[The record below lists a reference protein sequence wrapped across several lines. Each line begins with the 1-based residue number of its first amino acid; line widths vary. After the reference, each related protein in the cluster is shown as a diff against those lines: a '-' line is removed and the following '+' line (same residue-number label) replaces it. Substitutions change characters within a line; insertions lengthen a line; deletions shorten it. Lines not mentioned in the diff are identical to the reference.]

1 MRPPMIEEELDSLR
15 SDFPIF
21 SSNPNL
27 IYMDSAATSQ
37 RPKKV
42 IDKVVEVYSNY
53 NSNVH
58 RGIYSMAEKVTEE
71 YENSRKEIAEF
82 LQASQEELIF
92 TKNTTESLNLAA
104 YMLLPKLKNGVITIT
119 ELEHHS
125 NILPWRVVA
134 SLVNAE
140 IRTVAVDQEGKI
152 DEADFERKISES
164 SVFSFTHVSNV
175 AGTIV
180 DAKKLV
186 KAAKAAGAIVVVD
199 GAQAAPH
206 LNIELHDLG
215 ADFYALS
222 AHKMLGP
229 TGVGVLYGNKKLLED
244 MEPPFSGG
252 EMVKEVH
259 SKGQEWNDLPWKFE
273 PGTPNF
279 AGAIGFGEAIRY
291 LRKLGMSNIEAYERK
306 LSGALMEEMTKIDGL
321 EYIGPAEDRAALL
334 AFKLKGYHPHDIAA
348 FLDMHSIAIR
358 SGFHCAQPLHE
369 RFGFFDGSARASL
382 YFYNKLEEIYALAS
396 AIKELVKL

>member
-1 MRPPMIEEELDSLR
+1 MIEDDLNSIR

-21 SSNPNL
+21 TSNPAL
-27 IYMDSAATSQ
+27 IYMDNAATSQ

-42 IDKVVEVYSNY
+42 MDKVVEVYSNY

-71 YENSRKEIAEF
+71 YENSRKEIAAF
-82 LQASQEELIF
+82 LETRPEELIF
-92 TKNTTESLNLAA
+92 TKNTTESLNLVAF
-104 YMLLPKLKNGVITIT
+104 MLLPKLKNGVITIT

-125 NILPWRVVA
+125 NILPWRKIA
-134 SLVNAE
+134 SLSEAE

-152 DEADFERKISES
+152 NEADFERKISGS
-164 SVFSFTHVSNV
+164 TVFSFAHVSNV
-175 AGTIV
+175 SGTIV
-180 DAKKLV
+180 DAKKMI
-186 KAAKAAGAIVVVD
+186 KAAKAAGTTVVVD

-206 LNIELHDLG
+206 LKLALHDLG

-229 TGVGVLYGNKKLLED
+229 TGVGILYGNKKLLED
-244 MEPPFSGG
+244 MEPPFRGG

-259 SKGQEWNDLPWKFE
+259 AEGQEWNELPWKFE

-279 AGAIGFGEAIRY
+279 AGAIGFGEAIKY
-291 LRKLGMSNIEAYERK
+291 LKKLGMSNIETYEKK
-306 LSGALMEEMTKIDGL
+306 LSKALMEEMKKIDGL
-321 EYIGPAEDRAALL
+321 EYIGPNEERAALL
-334 AFKLKGYHPHDIAA
+334 SFKLKGYHPHDIAA

-369 RFGFFDGSARASL
+369 RFGFLDGSARASL
-382 YFYNKLEEIYALAS
+382 YFYNKLEEIDSLAS
-396 AIKELVKL
+396 AIRELVKL